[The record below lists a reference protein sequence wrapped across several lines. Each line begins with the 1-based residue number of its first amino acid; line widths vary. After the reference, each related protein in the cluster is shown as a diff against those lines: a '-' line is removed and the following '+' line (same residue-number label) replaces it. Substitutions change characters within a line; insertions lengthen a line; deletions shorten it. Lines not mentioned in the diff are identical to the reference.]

1 MPDTKGSFF
10 DYVTVHSVEDASTK
24 ISKATFCQIKPHVIE
39 QRDWSWLPRTQ
50 DGSKRDNRL
59 FMMAAAMIFQT
70 NELKG
75 VALHLSKAF
84 REFTTKYSI
93 RIKTI
98 GGQ

>member
-1 MPDTKGSFF
+1 
-10 DYVTVHSVEDASTK
+10 
-24 ISKATFCQIKPHVIE
+24 
-39 QRDWSWLPRTQ
+39 
-50 DGSKRDNRL
+50 
-59 FMMAAAMIFQT
+59 MAAAMIFQT